1 MLAYFYIAV
10 FLLRINIYY
19 RKLDTPCFSTWTV
32 LLKNEWNKPSMVY
45 TCSPSEEAEAAGPP
59 VWQDSVLN
67 HMLQLRVIFRN
78 PWLRYVVRAGLLAS
92 VEAKDRPLVSS
103 SEPGTQQLT
112 KLAGQRT
119 LPIPLSFA
127 SQYWKCRHLPF
138 VQHYTWV
145 PGSGRRSSPRA
156 YTTGIL
162 PTVLAPRSLV
172 LNT

>member
-10 FLLRINIYY
+10 FLLKINIYY

-78 PWLRYVVRAGLLAS
+78 PWLRYVVRAGSLAS

-127 SQYWKCRHLPF
+127 SQYWKCRHLPLSNITHEC
-138 VQHYTWV
+138 QDLNAG
-145 PGSGRRSSPRA
+145 PP
-156 YTTGIL
+156 
-162 PTVLAPRSLV
+162 LV
-172 LNT
+172 LTQQAFYPQFSLHSPWS